1 MVANKQ
7 INKLD
12 NDIKDAHSQLLNRDQ
27 KLREIIKEKE
37 KLIQENK
44 TYESLFEVDAKE
56 IARLKKTIEGIKQN
70 HSVLEESLLDE
81 SSNEENEELIA
92 EEGDKSTSSMV
103 SATLYQSA
111 ASIVSTTS
119 ARSASSM
126 VTTTRGKSQPE
137 SNKEL
142 GPTES
147 PVVTHN
153 WWLHIV
159 YGGYNNIATMCG
171 SNTLIY

>member
-1 MVANKQ
+1 M
-7 INKLD
+7 
-12 NDIKDAHSQLLNRDQ
+12 
-27 KLREIIKEKE
+27 
-37 KLIQENK
+37 
-44 TYESLFEVDAKE
+44 
-56 IARLKKTIEGIKQN
+56 
-70 HSVLEESLLDE
+70 LEESLLDE

-126 VTTTRGKSQPE
+126 VTTRIKQGFRAA
-137 SNKEL
+137 
-142 GPTES
+142 TEP

-171 SNTLIY
+171 SNTLIYIY

>member
-1 MVANKQ
+1 M
-7 INKLD
+7 
-12 NDIKDAHSQLLNRDQ
+12 HSQLLNRDQ

-126 VTTTRGKSQPE
+126 VTTRIKQGFRAA
-137 SNKEL
+137 
-142 GPTES
+142 TES

-171 SNTLIY
+171 SNTLIYIY